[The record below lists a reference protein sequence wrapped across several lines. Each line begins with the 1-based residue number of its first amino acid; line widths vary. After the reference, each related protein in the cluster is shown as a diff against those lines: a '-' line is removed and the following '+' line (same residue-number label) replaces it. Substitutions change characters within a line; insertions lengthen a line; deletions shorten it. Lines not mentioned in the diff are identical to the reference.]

1 MKAIYDIIRKD
12 DRIFFNDGEKYVL
25 FDTGFVGN
33 PFGKNSV
40 SVNGKIGEIAV
51 NTMPQEFFDSF
62 INLKMDDGRTVDAV
76 FNPMD
81 GFNCWLQ
88 CGLLTI
94 CDEETEYDDSVEYF
108 FEFADARLPII
119 NGSINGQNCR
129 FFFDS
134 GARMTM
140 FGERSLASE
149 KLRTY
154 REWMAL
160 KKKYADLEVFELD
173 LAFPNGFKFA
183 GEGALV
189 EDPTYTMA
197 AKMMNIRAMLG
208 IDIFNFYDIA
218 IITKGEKRGI
228 GLYKRC
234 GDGMMRIQEKMER
247 IQIENDYEGKR
258 LNKTDLLGEHTN
270 IYLDFDGYFWSA
282 KLGTDGS
289 DTAHFCWVE
298 DGELKY
304 DNTYWSD
311 YETPEEALTAL
322 ERQCDEMKK
331 RNVVLVSYDQLMGE
345 GYAEDE
351 DE

>member
-1 MKAIYDIIRKD
+1 MKAIYDIIKKD

-25 FDTGFVGN
+25 LDTGFVGN

-40 SVNGKIGEIAV
+40 SVNGKIGDIAV
-51 NTMPQEFFDSF
+51 NTMPQAFFDSF
-62 INLKMDDGRTVDAV
+62 INLKINGKTVDAV

-94 CDEETEYDDSVEYF
+94 CDEIAEYDSSTEYF
-108 FEFADARLPII
+108 FEFADAKLPII

-149 KLRTY
+149 KVRTY

-160 KKKYADLEVFELD
+160 KRQYADLEVFELD

-197 AKMMNIRAMLG
+197 AKMMNIHAMLG
-208 IDIFNFYDIA
+208 IDIFDYYDLVIY
-218 IITKGEKRGI
+218 TKGEKRGVA
-228 GLYKRC
+228 
-234 GDGMMRIQEKMER
+234 
-247 IQIENDYEGKR
+247 
-258 LNKTDLLGEHTN
+258 LL
-270 IYLDFDGYFWSA
+270 
-282 KLGTDGS
+282 KK
-289 DTAHFCWVE
+289 C
-298 DGELKY
+298 
-304 DNTYWSD
+304 DN
-311 YETPEEALTAL
+311 
-322 ERQCDEMKK
+322 
-331 RNVVLVSYDQLMGE
+331 
-345 GYAEDE
+345 
-351 DE
+351 